1 MNTNKNFLRF
11 MGYQKQ
17 ALTITAIQAHGSGDA
32 TVDEA
37 GPLTVFD
44 GTGDDFGDI
53 AVWGTAGTDL
63 IVTVTAIG
71 NDADG
76 RGTKYTTDAIT
87 GATFAGFSGNTDT
100 HDVAAGDVTRLHS
113 ADVTLHATNGTL
125 EIAPVSSADGYDLVQ
140 NDIVTV
146 YSYFG
151 AGDADTKVVG
161 LSTTTA
167 AVASTAYTEANGIMV
182 PAANYLGA
190 DPISATSTRLS
201 FKTLNG
207 GAGDDDIVL
216 VHSSGKYLDV
226 CRMMESAINSRAPG
240 GSKPIVITDVANG
253 VNYADGQFN
262 LGITK
267 CIITNA

>member
-17 ALTITAIQAHGSGDA
+17 ALTITSIQAHGSGDP

-37 GPLTVFD
+37 GPLTIFD
-44 GTGDDFGDI
+44 GTGDDFGNI
-53 AVWGTAGTDL
+53 AIWGTAGTDL

-100 HDVAAGDVTRLHS
+100 HDVALGDVTRLHS

-125 EIAPVSSADGYDLVQ
+125 EIAPVSSADGYDLIE
-140 NDIVTV
+140 NDTVTV
-146 YSYFG
+146 YSYMG
-151 AGDADTKVVG
+151 AGDADTTVVPYT
-161 LSTTTA
+161 STTTA
-167 AVASTAYTEANGIMV
+167 AVASTAYTEANGIVV

-190 DPISATSTRLS
+190 DAISATSTRLS
-201 FKTLNG
+201 FKSLTG
-207 GAGDDDIVL
+207 TAVDDDIVL
-216 VHSSGKYLDV
+216 YHTTGKFKSV
-226 CRMMESAINSRAPG
+226 CQMMEMAINANMG
-240 GSKPIVITDVANG
+240 GRPIVITDVANG
-253 VNYADGQFN
+253 VVFAHDQFE
-262 LGITK
+262 LGITE